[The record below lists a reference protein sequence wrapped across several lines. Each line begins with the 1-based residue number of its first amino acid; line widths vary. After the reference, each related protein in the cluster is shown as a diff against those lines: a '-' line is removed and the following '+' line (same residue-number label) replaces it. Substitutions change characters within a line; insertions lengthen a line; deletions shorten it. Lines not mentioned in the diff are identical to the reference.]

1 MALQINLGSARCLPW
16 TYFNFRKS
24 IFKEFLN
31 AVFSEYSYQLREYPL
46 TFKNNLKDYCILK
59 SSVLW
64 KNLQKIVK
72 TSYLNQFLILRFEIK
87 TTTTNKTPKKY

>member
-16 TYFNFRKS
+16 TYFNVRKS

-31 AVFSEYSYQLREYPL
+31 AVFSEHSYQFREYPL
-46 TFKNNLKDYCILK
+46 TFKNNLKDYYILK

-64 KNLQKIVK
+64 KNLQKIMLK
-72 TSYLNQFLILRFEIK
+72 LYI
-87 TTTTNKTPKKY
+87 